1 MCFSLRRGYLL
12 NIYKC
17 PKFQAGVEAM
27 LYILS
32 DVFLSV
38 PLVWNG
44 RTDKGHHDTRHLL
57 YRPPD
62 GVPGCLQLRGRRN

>member
-1 MCFSLRRGYLL
+1 
-12 NIYKC
+12 
-17 PKFQAGVEAM
+17 M

-44 RTDKGHHDTRHLL
+44 RPDKGHHDTRHLL

-62 GVPGCLQLRGRRN
+62 GVPDCLQLRGRRN